1 MSRPRS
7 YTVAAVLLALYA
19 LLEAI
24 DVIPRLARGA
34 DPAAQAI
41 NGQQGPPFF
50 LIVVSLVLVVLCVV
64 AAAGI
69 WRVQKWGVVF
79 GIVVAALVALDS
91 LPAVIFAPFPLRL
104 LGGLAILWCVAIIVL
119 LLQSAPRPST
129 A

>member
-7 YTVAAVLLALYA
+7 YTVAAVLLAFYA
-19 LLEAI
+19 LIEAFFT
-24 DVIPRLARGA
+24 IPALARGA

-41 NGQQGPPFF
+41 NGQQGPPYF
-50 LIVVSLVLVVLCVV
+50 LTLVDMVVIVLCVV

-79 GIVVAALVALDS
+79 GIVVAALVALSS

-104 LGGLAILWCVAIIVL
+104 GVALTVLLAAAVIVL
-119 LLQSAPRPST
+119 LLRAAPRP
-129 A
+129 ALA